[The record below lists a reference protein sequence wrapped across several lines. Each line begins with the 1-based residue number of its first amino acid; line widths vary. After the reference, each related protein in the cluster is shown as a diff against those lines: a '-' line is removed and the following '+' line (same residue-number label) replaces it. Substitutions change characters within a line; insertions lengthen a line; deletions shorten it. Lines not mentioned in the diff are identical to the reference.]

1 MKPATIRHLH
11 SSGGVIY
18 RKQDAAFEV
27 VLISTKK
34 NSIWTL
40 PKGLIDRGEPPE
52 MTAIR
57 EIVEETGLVGKIVG
71 ELGEKSYWFY
81 LKNENAKCRKKVT
94 YFLVEYVSGNVED
107 HGWEVD
113 DARWFEIEAAMQM
126 LSYKSDKDILE
137 KAKDKLVTK
146 HDG

>member
-1 MKPATIRHLH
+1 
-11 SSGGVIY
+11 
-18 RKQDAAFEV
+18 
-27 VLISTKK
+27 
-34 NSIWTL
+34 
-40 PKGLIDRGEPPE
+40 
-52 MTAIR
+52 
-57 EIVEETGLVGKIVG
+57 
-71 ELGEKSYWFY
+71 
-81 LKNENAKCRKKVT
+81 
-94 YFLVEYVSGNVED
+94 VEYVSGNVED